1 MSTEKKN
8 LEPGLPPLLP
18 ETKTVMD
25 TLMAADLIK
34 KALQLAVDQDDLCLQ
49 EQIAITETPSSPF
62 GEEIRGKDFVE
73 RFTKLGLLDV
83 HMDEVGNVIGRR
95 PGVGPEPRTKLI
107 ISAHLDTVFAKDTN
121 FKVRQE
127 GNRFYAPS
135 IGDDSRGLA
144 GLLQVIRMFQ
154 ELNIQTLGDIIF
166 VATVVEE
173 GEGDLRGVNHL
184 FRDPNVDVDAFMSLD
199 WCDPSEAIV
208 GATGSLRYRVSFDG
222 PGGHSYLGFGQ
233 PSAIHALMRTGK
245 VLCDLEVPKDPKTT
259 YTVGVVKG
267 GTTVNS
273 IAAHASMDI
282 DMRSTENASL
292 LALRDKILPCFEK
305 ACEEENAHW
314 GITDEANKVKVTVTP
329 IGNRPAGQQPYESP
343 VCQAIRAGLLALGL
357 PLHMYASTSGDHN
370 VSLSMGIP
378 SLAMGAGGRN
388 WKMHTLDEVYEHV
401 DAYQGPQLAF
411 LMACAMSGVDGVTK
425 GFLKKRAR

>member
-1 MSTEKKN
+1 
-8 LEPGLPPLLP
+8 
-18 ETKTVMD
+18 
-25 TLMAADLIK
+25 
-34 KALQLAVDQDDLCLQ
+34 
-49 EQIAITETPSSPF
+49 
-62 GEEIRGKDFVE
+62 
-73 RFTKLGLLDV
+73 
-83 HMDEVGNVIGRR
+83 MDEVGNVIGVRA
-95 PGVGPEPRTKLI
+95 GIGPEPRTKLI
-107 ISAHLDTVFAKDTN
+107 ISAHLDTVFSKDTD
-121 FKVRQE
+121 FKVRKD
-127 GNRFYAPS
+127 GNCYYAPS

-144 GLLQVIRMFQ
+144 GMLQVIRMFQ

-166 VATVVEE
+166 VATVGEE
-173 GEGDLRGVNHL
+173 GEGDLRGVKHL

-199 WCDPSEAIV
+199 WCDPSDAIV

-259 YTVGVVKG
+259 YTVGVVTG

-305 ACEEENAHW
+305 AAEEENAHW
-314 GITDEANKVKVTVTP
+314 GITDEANKVKVTITP

-388 WKMHTLDEVYEHV
+388 RKMHTLDEVYEHV

-411 LMACAMSGVDGVTK
+411 LMACAMSGVNNITK
-425 GFLKKRAR
+425 GILKKRSR

>member
-1 MSTEKKN
+1 MSTLKKD

-25 TLMAADLIK
+25 TLMAAEIVK
-34 KALQLAVDQDDLCLQ
+34 KALQLAVAQDAKCLE

-73 RFTKLGLLDV
+73 RFKELGLLDV
-83 HMDEVGNVIGRR
+83 HMDEVGNVLGLR

-121 FKVRQE
+121 FKVRRD
-127 GNRFYAPS
+127 GNRYYAPS

-154 ELNIQTLGDIIF
+154 ELKIETEGDILF
-166 VATVVEE
+166 VATVGEE
-173 GEGDLRGVNHL
+173 GEGDLRGVKHL
-184 FRDPNVDVDAFMSLD
+184 FRDPNVDVDAFISLD
-199 WCDPSEAIV
+199 WCDPSDAIV

-259 YTVGVVKG
+259 YTVGVVTG

-282 DMRSTENASL
+282 DMRSTENTSL
-292 LALRDKILPCFEK
+292 MALRDKILPCFEK
-305 ACEEENAHW
+305 AAEEENAHW
-314 GITDEANKVKVTVTP
+314 GITDDANKVKVTVTP
-329 IGNRPAGQQPYESP
+329 IGNRPAGQQPPQTP
-343 VCQAIRAGLLALGL
+343 VCRAVRAGLLALGL
-357 PLHMYASTSGDHN
+357 PLHMYAATSGDDN
-370 VSLSMGIP
+370 VSLSMGI
-378 SLAMGAGGRN
+378 SSVAMGAGGRN

-411 LMACAMSGVDGVTK
+411 LMVCALSGVKDVTH
-425 GFLKKRAR
+425 GILQKRAR